1 MAAALLR
8 FLLRSLA
15 RLICACG
22 TVSHDHCAR
31 DPRSARFQR
40 HLETR
45 ARFRADA
52 RGCVRGIAAPLHVI
66 GYSLAKPESE
76 GQERHDACNRLEA
89 LLDPTDRDHRHAT
102 TSCQVGTPAREI
114 ARYAADNAIDLIVM
128 GTHSHDPT
136 FQMITGSIAE
146 VVMGMA
152 PCAVLAV
159 KGAGAA
165 PCETALDPVAVA
177 TDRS

>member
-8 FLLRSLA
+8 FLLRSLPDSFLHA
-15 RLICACG
+15 APSAMITVHEILVPLDFSDTSKRVLDFGRMLADACG
-22 TVSHDHCAR
+22 ASL
-31 DPRSARFQR
+31 
-40 HLETR
+40 HL
-45 ARFRADA
+45 
-52 RGCVRGIAAPLHVI
+52 LHVI

-76 GQERHDACNRLEA
+76 GQERNDACNRLEA

-102 TSCQVGTPAREI
+102 TSCRVGTPAREI

-136 FQMITGSIAE
+136 FQMITGSIAG